1 MLLEAYVITYL
12 KTYMH
17 IYFNSH
23 QILSPPLDK
32 KHDELDS
39 AEDNRSYRRCVGAIA
54 RVEVE
59 VSSCKPK
66 SIDSR

>member
-23 QILSPPLDK
+23 QILPCAEKHMAWGEKKLVHGLFDLHASNILPPQ
-32 KHDELDS
+32 H
-39 AEDNRSYRRCVGAIA
+39 EDLQ
-54 RVEVE
+54 
-59 VSSCKPK
+59 
-66 SIDSR
+66 

>member
-23 QILSPPLDK
+23 QILPCAE
-32 KHDELDS
+32 KHM
-39 AEDNRSYRRCVGAIA
+39 A
-54 RVEVE
+54 
-59 VSSCKPK
+59 
-66 SIDSR
+66 